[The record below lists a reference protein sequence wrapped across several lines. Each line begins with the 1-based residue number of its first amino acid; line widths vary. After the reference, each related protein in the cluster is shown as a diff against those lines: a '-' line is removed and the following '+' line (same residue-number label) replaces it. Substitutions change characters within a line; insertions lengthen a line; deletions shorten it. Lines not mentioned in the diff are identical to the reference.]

1 MVSNLSNVLDG
12 LLDVLDVRWIYIFWL
27 MIKEKMVVTVGLS
40 MNVALSPC
48 PFTSF
53 YFFAFVVH

>member
-1 MVSNLSNVLDG
+1 MLDG

-27 MIKEKMVVTVGLS
+27 IIKEKMVVTVGLS